1 MFHIIGKL
9 INYSFL
15 NHIRNIALSMYS
27 KSFWNKLVKGKR
39 EEIREGGRKNEN
51 ERTKR
56 EGKREKG
63 GRGGREKERKN
74 Y

>member
-15 NHIRNIALSMYS
+15 KHIRNIALPIYS

-39 EEIREGGRKNEN
+39 EEINGNRNEKAAIIPFTA
-51 ERTKR
+51 E
-56 EGKREKG
+56 
-63 GRGGREKERKN
+63 
-74 Y
+74 YIISS